1 MATNTGKVKTV
12 GRAGTP
18 PKQDEAFENLELT
31 DGEMDLGT
39 VFDDFIQEINRT
51 VTKKPK
57 KYKVPARPN
66 VVLEFDVNVDYPV
79 YQAWIKKCTKGKG
92 DKAELDYKAFAAIV
106 LSQKNIGIWFGDV
119 KITDVKG
126 DGHDL
131 ILADKV
137 FHNMIG
143 VMVGGTNAAIKKL
156 FGADSDVVNLV
167 VKLVDD
173 FGYTLGADGAEEGD
187 EDSPLDD

>member
-18 PKQDEAFENLELT
+18 KEDDFDNLGPT
-31 DGEMDLGT
+31 DIEVDSAT
-39 VFDDFIQEINRT
+39 VFDDFLQEINRT

-57 KYKVPARPN
+57 RYKVPARPN
-66 VVLEFDVNVDYPV
+66 VVLEFDINVDYPV

-92 DKAELDYKAFAAIV
+92 DKAELDYKAFATIV
-106 LSQKNIGIWFGDV
+106 LSQKNTGIWFGDV
-119 KITDVKG
+119 QMTDRSG

-131 ILADKV
+131 ILADKA

-143 VMVGGTNAAIKKL
+143 ATVGGTSAAIKRL

-173 FGYTLGADGAEEGD
+173 FGYTLGADGVEDGD